1 MNRYT
6 KNVSFVEIDQPTPF
20 VEEEP
25 DTVLWLRL
33 TCASVGQKVKIRD
46 APSVSATCLG
56 MLSDGDEVE
65 VYEALQSG
73 FFKLSNRPVSSIQA
87 WFIHSFSCSFLLFA
101 IFLDSS

>member
-25 DTVLWLRL
+25 ETVLWLRL
-33 TCASVGQKVKIRD
+33 ACASVGQKVKIRD

-73 FFKLSNRPVSSIQA
+73 FFKLSNRPVSSIQPTLT
-87 WFIHSFSCSFLLFA
+87 HSY
-101 IFLDSS
+101 IFLFISAVYYYP